1 MRSSRGA
8 FGMHREWTGV
18 LVLLALVACTYGPP
32 RRTQHVSGVLDDS
45 ARASVVILQAYH
57 IHRPPTGLAAF
68 PDGGVARTIEEG
80 IEVLRCDRAS
90 GRVTLLAR
98 ILREP
103 GIRSEFS
110 ATPVRW
116 LGDTLVVRVHGSTGT
131 ETGQGEVR
139 IRYVGVL
146 PDGSIRQVA
155 AMPPESAPARGDGP
169 CRAAVDSLYREAI
182 RVSAPR

>member
-1 MRSSRGA
+1 MRPRCAALAS
-8 FGMHREWTGV
+8 
-18 LVLLALVACTYGPP
+18 LALVACTYGPP
-32 RRTQHVSGVLDDS
+32 RRTQHVAGVLDDS
-45 ARASVVILQAYH
+45 TRATVAILQAYH
-57 IHRPPTGLAAF
+57 VHRPPTGLSAF

-98 ILREP
+98 ILRGP
-103 GIRSEFS
+103 DIRSEFS

-116 LGDTLVVRVHGSTGT
+116 QGDTLVVRLHGSTGR
-131 ETGQGEVR
+131 ETGEGETR
-139 IRYVGVL
+139 IRHLGVL
-146 PDGSIRQVA
+146 PDGTTLDVA
-155 AMPPESAPARGDGP
+155 ETTPASRGASADGS